1 MENKL
6 EIHPANDND
15 LWDKF
20 IFNSENKNLYSL
32 SQFIDV
38 YENDKKKFFIKKKE
52 EILGSFHLFIK
63 NSQINP
69 GNTIYSALNFK
80 KFDDSTNAS
89 LIYKKFLI
97 IEKYSNFLI
106 ENYKKGEITLDHYTN
121 DLRPFYWHNFK
132 TNKEIFKIKETRFT
146 SILDIK
152 DLSTNNKDFEKTF
165 FYSQLSR
172 STKQQIKLKKK
183 KNYDFKSELNLNLA
197 KAMIEE
203 TFKRQK
209 KNIDWDVDKIFKIY
223 NHLYENKL
231 LKMFICSKDKIN
243 LSFTIFGVI
252 NNKAIY
258 LNGARSEQSNQDYSL
273 TYNMISSLFSLKEI
287 GVEIVDLEGV
297 NSPKRGFWKLGFGG
311 SLSPYYNISFD

>member
-121 DLRPFYWHNFK
+121 DLRPFYK
-132 TNKEIFKIKETRFT
+132 
-146 SILDIK
+146 DI
-152 DLSTNNKDFEKTF
+152 
-165 FYSQLSR
+165 
-172 STKQQIKLKKK
+172 
-183 KNYDFKSELNLNLA
+183 
-197 KAMIEE
+197 
-203 TFKRQK
+203 
-209 KNIDWDVDKIFKIY
+209 
-223 NHLYENKL
+223 
-231 LKMFICSKDKIN
+231 
-243 LSFTIFGVI
+243 
-252 NNKAIY
+252 
-258 LNGARSEQSNQDYSL
+258 
-273 TYNMISSLFSLKEI
+273 
-287 GVEIVDLEGV
+287 
-297 NSPKRGFWKLGFGG
+297 
-311 SLSPYYNISFD
+311 